1 MYSAWGAAAAAAS
14 SGEGVCR
21 RWRAGHTQALHAC
34 PQHTTDVCARDAARV
49 PARPSLLKMAARYQK
64 AFSIPDGFPQ
74 ILKAFT
80 REVRIRDAPF

>member
-1 MYSAWGAAAAAAS
+1 MPDDLSRCAPSTTERASIRSA
-14 SGEGVCR
+14 R
-21 RWRAGHTQALHAC
+21 Q
-34 PQHTTDVCARDAARV
+34 TDPRDAARV
-49 PARPSLLKMAARYQK
+49 PARLSLLKMAARYQK